1 MSSDS
6 PNETFSLLDNQES
19 PLYTAKFDYQAQ
31 GGEIILKVFSIVLP
45 YFECVFLLLG
55 EDELD
60 LRVGQIV
67 WVLSKDESIS
77 GDYGWWTGK
86 IGEKVG
92 IFPANYVTNDDL
104 MLRNGQPDEI
114 QYDQLDVKEV
124 IGAGKKSFV
133 LKSCNEPIFR
143 FLTRWVRRSKTSVS
157 RQPASRC

>member
-1 MSSDS
+1 M
-6 PNETFSLLDNQES
+6 
-19 PLYTAKFDYQAQ
+19 
-31 GGEIILKVFSIVLP
+31 LKVFSLVLSSSG
-45 YFECVFLLLG
+45 CVFLLG

-67 WVLSKDESIS
+67 WVLSKEESIS

-86 IGEKVG
+86 IGDKVG

-124 IGAGKKSFV
+124 IGAGKKEFV
-133 LKSCNEPIFR
+133 LKE
-143 FLTRWVRRSKTSVS
+143 L
-157 RQPASRC
+157 Q